1 LGTERISRITGLKN
15 LSSAEPESPDSLLRS
30 GSLRSAPAQ
39 KPRPA
44 PVSST
49 ARTEVSA
56 ASFSQQSFSSAI
68 ILRDTALS
76 LSGALSVSVARP
88 WSVATVMVL

>member
-1 LGTERISRITGLKN
+1 MRITGLKN
-15 LSSAEPESPDSLLRS
+15 FSSAEPESASLARS
-30 GSLRSAPAQ
+30 GSERSAPAQ

-49 ARTEVSA
+49 ARTEPSA
-56 ASFSQQSFSSAI
+56 AMSSQADLISAI
-68 ILRDTALS
+68 ILRETAFS

-88 WSVATVMVL
+88 SCLGER